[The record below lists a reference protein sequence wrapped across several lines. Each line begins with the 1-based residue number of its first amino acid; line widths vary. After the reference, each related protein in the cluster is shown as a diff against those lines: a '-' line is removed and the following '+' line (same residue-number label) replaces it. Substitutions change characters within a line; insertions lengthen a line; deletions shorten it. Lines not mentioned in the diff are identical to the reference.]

1 MIFLDHLLSATSGSL
16 LYVGKHTHFDTFN
29 QDSRQLLPGELFVAV
44 RGERGDGHDY
54 LLEAARRGA
63 AGLLV
68 EARAVTSLADVQ
80 RAELEQAGV
89 TTIIVEDT
97 RIALQHYAHY
107 ILRRWH
113 PTVIAVTGSVG
124 KTSTKEAIAQVLAD
138 HFATFK
144 SWQNYNDALGLP
156 LSLGRLEE
164 RHEYAVLELACDH
177 PGEIRQLCQI
187 TQPSIGVLTNIS
199 PAQLQ
204 YFGTLAHLAE
214 EYGQLLSMLPPH
226 GLAIVNGDDLLIGL
240 LLAHCPA
247 PIITYRPS
255 KAQNVRPFWTLSCD
269 IPLDAVGT
277 RLIASAPVT
286 SSPTTTNVMAASANE
301 ADTNEADA
309 IGTDTMGTDAINRVP
324 TVHITSQLLGRH
336 HVATM
341 MAAMAV
347 GQQCGL
353 SVSDMKPALASLHA
367 MPGRLQTI
375 AGVGFT
381 TLLDDTHN
389 AAPASVAAGLET
401 IREIPTDHRIAVL
414 GDMLRLGDYAEEA
427 HRMAGQMAAE
437 CVDYLVL
444 RGEYAGIVAEAARK
458 AGMPEDHIIIT
469 STHEDAARAVEH
481 INQGDHDTG
490 QGDPRG
496 RPGPH
501 LDPVGP
507 DPVGSHPRSSGP
519 DPVDTIVYI
528 KGSEET
534 RMERVTERL
543 MAEPE
548 KARAQLVRQTPGWK
562 QITMTRPIR
571 PTWVEI
577 DLSAIAGNTRQIAA
591 LVGPRVRILASLK
604 ADAYGH
610 GAVKVGHTV
619 LRNGASML
627 GVATVSEAIP
637 LRDAGINAPILVFGY
652 IPAWQMREA
661 VRLGVTLT
669 LYSIE
674 AAQAASRAALALG
687 KTALVHIKVDS
698 GMGRLGIRAEQLESI
713 VHLVKMVRE
722 LPGLQLE
729 GIFTHFAMAD
739 ALDQTHTRVQ
749 FARFQNV
756 LQVLEEEG
764 IRPPL
769 AHAANSAAT
778 LTFPEARLD
787 MVRPGIALFGLH
799 PSEEVPLPDTFR
811 PALSF
816 KTQVSQV
823 KLIPAG
829 EYISYGCTFYTE
841 RPTTIAVLPVGY
853 ADGFRRAPANWG
865 SVLIHGQSAPL
876 LGRVCMDQCMVD
888 VSHIPRTRAGDE
900 VVLIGRQGSAT
911 LTAEQVAQRL
921 GTINYE
927 VVSEILARVPRVD

>member
-16 LYVGKHTHFDTFN
+16 LYTGKHTHFDTFN

-54 LLEAARRGA
+54 LLEATRRGA

-68 EARAVTSLADVQ
+68 EARAVTALADAP
-80 RAELEQAGV
+80 RTELEQSGI
-89 TTIIVEDT
+89 TTIAVEDT
-97 RIALQHYAHY
+97 RIALQRYARD
-107 ILRRWH
+107 ILQRWH

-124 KTSTKEAIAQVLAD
+124 KTSTKEAIAQVLSG

-187 TQPSIGVLTNIS
+187 TRPSIGILTNIS

-214 EYGQLLSMLPPH
+214 EYGQLLAMLPPH
-226 GLAIVNGDDLLIGL
+226 GLAIVNGDDPMIAP
-240 LLAHCPA
+240 LLAHCTA
-247 PIITYRPS
+247 PIITYHPS
-255 KAQNVRPFWTLSCD
+255 KAQNVRSFWTLSCD
-269 IPLDAVGT
+269 IPPDAVGT
-277 RLIASAPVT
+277 RLIVPAPF
-286 SSPTTTNVMAASANE
+286 A
-301 ADTNEADA
+301 
-309 IGTDTMGTDAINRVP
+309 DAINRVP
-324 TVHITSQLLGRH
+324 TEHVVSGLLGRH

-341 MAAMAV
+341 MAALAV

-353 SVSDMKPALASLHA
+353 SVADMKPALASLHA
-367 MPGRLQTI
+367 MPGRLQTLP
-375 AGVGFT
+375 GVGST

-401 IREIPTDHRIAVL
+401 IKEIPTNHRIAVL

-427 HRMAGQMAAE
+427 HRMAGQKAAE
-437 CVDYLVL
+437 CVDYLIL
-444 RGEYAGIVAEAARK
+444 RGEYTSVVAEAARK
-458 AGMPEDHIIIT
+458 AGMPEEHIIIT
-469 STHEDAARAVEH
+469 STHEDAAQAIEH
-481 INQGDHDTG
+481 LVNRGDPVGDQGGDRPGPYPTTMHPTNPV
-490 QGDPRG
+490 QGRDDPRG
-496 RPGPH
+496 RPGP
-501 LDPVGP
+501 VGP
-507 DPVGSHPRSSGP
+507 DPVN
-519 DPVDTIVYI
+519 TIVYI

-548 KARAQLVRQTPGWK
+548 KAREQLVRQTPGWK
-562 QITMTRPIR
+562 QITMTRPAR

-577 DLSAIAGNTRQIAA
+577 DLSAIAHNTRQIAA
-591 LVGPRVRILASLK
+591 LAGPQVRVLASLK

-669 LYSIE
+669 LYSAE

-687 KTALVHIKVDS
+687 KTALAHIKVDS
-698 GMGRLGIRAEQLESI
+698 GMGRLGIRAEELANI
-713 VHLVKMVRE
+713 VQLVKMVRE

-739 ALDQTHTRVQ
+739 TLDQTHTRMQ
-749 FARFQNV
+749 LARFQNV

-778 LTFPEARLD
+778 LTLPEARFD

-799 PSEEVPLPDTFR
+799 PSEEVRLPETFR

-829 EYISYGCTFYTE
+829 ECISYGCTFYTE
-841 RPTTIAVLPVGY
+841 RPTTVAVLPVGY

-865 SVLIHGQSAPL
+865 SVLIHGQFAPL

-888 VSHIPRTRAGDE
+888 VSHIPHVRTGDE
-900 VVLIGRQGSAT
+900 VVLIGHQGHAT
-911 LTAEQVAQRL
+911 LSAEQVAQRL

>member
-16 LYVGKHTHFDTFN
+16 LHAGKHTHFDTFN

-54 LLEAARRGA
+54 LLEAARQGA
-63 AGLLV
+63 AGLLI
-68 EARAVTSLADVQ
+68 EARAIPALSDAQ
-80 RAELEQAGV
+80 RSELEQASV
-89 TTIIVEDT
+89 TTIVVEDT
-97 RIALQHYAHY
+97 RIALQQYAHH

-113 PTVIAVTGSVG
+113 PTIIAVTGSVG
-124 KTSTKEAIAQVLAD
+124 KTSTKEAIAGVLSD

-177 PGEIRQLCQI
+177 PGEISQLCRI
-187 TQPSIGVLTNIS
+187 TRPSIGVLTNIS

-204 YFGTLAHLAE
+204 YFGTLEHLAE
-214 EYGQLLSMLPPH
+214 EYGQLLTMLPPH
-226 GLAIVNGDDLLIGL
+226 GLAIVNGDDPMITP
-240 LLAHCPA
+240 LLANCPA
-247 PIITYRPS
+247 HIFTYHPS
-255 KAQNVRPFWTLSCD
+255 KAQNIQPLWTLSCD
-269 IPLDAVGT
+269 IPPDAIGT
-277 RLIASAPVT
+277 RFIASAP
-286 SSPTTTNVMAASANE
+286 TTM
-301 ADTNEADA
+301 DA
-309 IGTDTMGTDAINRVP
+309 IHRIP
-324 TVHITSQLLGRH
+324 TAHITSRLLGRH
-336 HVATM
+336 HIATIL
-341 MAAMAV
+341 AAIAV

-353 SVSDMKPALASLHA
+353 SIADMQPALANLSA
-367 MPGRLQTI
+367 MPGRLYTLP
-375 AGVGFT
+375 GVGFS

-389 AAPASVAAGLET
+389 AAPASVESGLET
-401 IREIPTDHRIAVL
+401 VRELPATHRIAVL

-427 HRMAGQMAAE
+427 HHMAGQKAAE
-437 CVDYLVL
+437 SVDYLVV
-444 RGEYAGIVAEAARK
+444 RGEYASIMAESARK
-458 AGMPEDHIIIT
+458 AGMPDDHIIIT

-481 INQGDHDTG
+481 IVASLKEGH
-490 QGDPRG
+490 
-496 RPGPH
+496 
-501 LDPVGP
+501 P
-507 DPVGSHPRSSGP
+507 DN
-519 DPVDTIVYI
+519 TIVYI

-534 RMERVTERL
+534 RMERVTEHL

-548 KARAQLVRQTPGWK
+548 KARALLVRQTPGWK

-577 DLSAIAGNTRQIAA
+577 DLSAIAHNTRQIAA
-591 LVGPRVRILASLK
+591 LIGPRVRILASLK

-627 GVATVSEAIP
+627 GVATVSEALP
-637 LRDAGINAPILVFGY
+637 LRDAGIAAPILVFGY

-661 VRLGVTLT
+661 LRLGVTLT
-669 LYSIE
+669 LYSPE

-687 KTALVHIKVDS
+687 KTALAHIKVAS
-698 GMGRLGIRAEQLESI
+698 GMGRLGIRAEELANI

-739 ALDQTHTRVQ
+739 ALDQTHTRMQ
-749 FARFQNV
+749 LARFQNV

-778 LTFPEARLD
+778 LTLPEARLD

-823 KLIPAG
+823 KVVPGG
-829 EYISYGCTFYTE
+829 ECISYGCTFYTE
-841 RPTTIAVLPVGY
+841 RPTTVAVLPVGY

-865 SVLIHGQSAPL
+865 SVLIHGQPAPL

-888 VSHIPRTRAGDE
+888 VSHIPQTRVGDE
-900 VVLIGRQGSAT
+900 VVLIVRQGSAA